1 MSLLPKDI
9 AVLTCAGG
17 EPLKEFGDLRAVL
30 VFGGRIRG
38 ELINNAII
46 KTPQIELISR
56 TIFSEF
62 LRGNVIVTLI

>member
-1 MSLLPKDI
+1 LLKDS

-17 EPLKEFGDLRAVL
+17 ELLNKFGDLPAVR
-30 VFGGRIRG
+30 VYGGRIAG

-46 KTPQIELISR
+46 KTLQTELTSK
-56 TIFSEF
+56 TTFSEF